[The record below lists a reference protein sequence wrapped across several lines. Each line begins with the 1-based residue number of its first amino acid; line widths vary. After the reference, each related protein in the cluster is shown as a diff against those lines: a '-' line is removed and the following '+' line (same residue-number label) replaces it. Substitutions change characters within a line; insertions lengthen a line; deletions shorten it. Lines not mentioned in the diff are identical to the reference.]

1 MVKPSPPATLS
12 SRPSPEESEL
22 LTVAETCDLLR
33 VSRWTF
39 YRLIQSGQ
47 LRSVTIGRSRRITR
61 RALQRYIAQLDG
73 SGEPT

>member
-1 MVKPSPPATLS
+1 VNPSPRATLA
-12 SRPSPEESEL
+12 RRRSPEEFEL

-33 VSRWTF
+33 ISRWTF
-39 YRLIQSGQ
+39 YRLVQSGQ
-47 LRSVTIGRSRRITR
+47 LQSVTIGRSRRITR